1 LNEDPT
7 ASSLRTRPSLLGR
20 LSNTGDSVAWG
31 EFHGLYR
38 KLVYG
43 LCRRSGL
50 SHEESEEVA
59 QDVFA
64 RVAETIGNFESDPAK
79 GTFRGWLMNLTR
91 WRVADKFRER
101 PKGMAPANPR
111 LPETGDGTST
121 IDRLPDSVD
130 ADEAW
135 ELEWRGTVL
144 AAAMDRMARKSK
156 PKHFQVLDLCR
167 SQNWSVIRISRELKM
182 NVASVYTIR
191 QRLMKQLKE
200 EVERLR
206 SQLG

>member
-20 LSNTGDSVAWG
+20 LSNAGDSVAWG

-64 RVAETIGNFESDPAK
+64 RVAETIGKFESDPAK

-91 WRVADKFRER
+91 WRVTDKFRER
-101 PKGMAPANPR
+101 PKGMAPDIPR
-111 LPETGDGTST
+111 FSQPDDGTST
-121 IDRLPDSVD
+121 IERLPDSVN

-135 ELEWRGTVL
+135 EHEWRETVL
-144 AAAMDRMARKSK
+144 AAAIDRIARKSK
-156 PKHFQVLDLCR
+156 PKHFQILDLYR
-167 SQNWSVIRISRELKM
+167 SQNWSVMKISRELNM

-191 QRLMKQLKE
+191 QRLMKQLKA

-206 SQLG
+206 LQLG